1 MLMKVGSMV
10 KKIDFIVDDIMNKIT
25 QKKYTPGEKIL
36 TERELAEKYSVS
48 RHTVR
53 EALKKLESIGYI
65 YKIQGSGIFISDSI
79 HYNALIYNSLTQKK
93 FSDINSKVLYFKET
107 IADHELAEMFNIE
120 YMSKL
125 WGFKRIRIADSQ
137 KVQIETSLMPKELF
151 PKLTAKTV
159 EKSIHDYVQSC
170 NYKISHFITEYRS
183 INISKE
189 DAELLDCKK
198 GTAVTKIK
206 NRGYLK
212 NGIVFEIT
220 ESLNLDYSC
229 CYINDYN
236 SDMHKYRQFDKYK

>member
-1 MLMKVGSMV
+1 M

-25 QKKYTPGEKIL
+25 QQRYKPGEKIL
-36 TERELAEKYSVS
+36 TERELAIKYEVS

-79 HYNALIYNSLTQKK
+79 HYNTLIYNSLTQKK
-93 FSDINSKVLYFKET
+93 FNDINSKVLYFKEIT
-107 IADHELAEMFNIE
+107 ANHELAEIFNIAHI
-120 YMSKL
+120 SKL
-125 WGFKRIRIADSQ
+125 WEFKRIRIADYR
-137 KVQIETSLMPKELF
+137 KVQIEISIIPQELF
-151 PKLTAKTV
+151 PNLTAKIA
-159 EKSIHDYVQSC
+159 EKSIHDYVHSC
-170 NYKISHFITEYRS
+170 NYKISHFITEYKS

-198 GTAVTKIK
+198 GTAVTRIK
-206 NRGYLK
+206 NRGYFK
-212 NGIVFEIT
+212 NGLVFEIT